1 MNGEIG
7 RICGPIE
14 YDAEGVGLAR
24 EVANALL
31 HNSTLTLLDL
41 DHSFIGD
48 DGATHLAAALAHN
61 TSLQSLYLENNNI
74 FRAGTLAIGRALKR
88 SPLREIEWRNFVD
101 EDECSLG
108 KLWKELGLPPIARTQ
123 DWTDQAVVF
132 FRRVRAQQH
141 HDTEKRLA
149 FAMGLHPR
157 LGSNSAAR
165 MLDHSFVDYI
175 HELVASSLVVLYDM
189 HDMPQEKRDEHDCIA
204 RF

>member
-1 MNGEIG
+1 
-7 RICGPIE
+7 
-14 YDAEGVGLAR
+14 
-24 EVANALL
+24 
-31 HNSTLTLLDL
+31 
-41 DHSFIGD
+41 
-48 DGATHLAAALAHN
+48 
-61 TSLQSLYLENNNI
+61 
-74 FRAGTLAIGRALKR
+74 LKR

-108 KLWKELGLPPIARTQ
+108 KLWKELGLPPISRTQ
-123 DWTDQAVVF
+123 DRTDQAVAF

-141 HDTEKRLA
+141 HDTEKHLA

-165 MLDHSFVDYI
+165 MLDHSLVDYI

-189 HDMPQEKRDEHDCIA
+189 HDMLQEKRDEHDCIA